1 MNVGGFVDV
10 FHLSVSEMVDS
21 VYRVN
26 WLRAKACYD
35 RWEEELTM
43 VVHEMEWTTLW
54 FKHEEESWKRRAEM
68 SEEEGNLGKSA
79 YGWKQVEMW
88 KEFRKEAVKA
98 FRGKAISLA
107 DADV

>member
-1 MNVGGFVDV
+1 MNVGGLVDV
-10 FHLSVSEMVDS
+10 FHLSASEMVDS

-26 WLRAKACYD
+26 WLRAKARYD
-35 RWEEELTM
+35 RWEEELMM

-54 FKHEEESWKRRAEM
+54 FKHEEESWKRRAEV
-68 SEEEGNLGKSA
+68 SEEVGNLGKSA
-79 YGWKQVEMW
+79 YGWKQVKMW